1 MLFNS
6 SFGLLEP
13 VIYKG
18 KPGVIIDVL
27 FSLDEDTNCAVESFG
42 IQFDDDTYEMYID
55 PADLTLASEYVT
67 SLS

>member
-18 KPGVIIDVL
+18 KQGVIVDVM
-27 FSLDEDTNCAVESFG
+27 FSLDEDTGYAIESFG
-42 IQFDDDTYEMYID
+42 VKFDDDTYEMYID
-55 PADLTLASEYVT
+55 PEDLNLQPEIDS